1 MFSTRKHDGEKI
13 RITIKRTAE
22 LSPKNPQCI
31 QIFNIMFRQ
40 ILSDLELK
48 EVQRAY
54 FDPASAVT
62 LPRHKYVIAGLQLQR
77 LPLETSELM
86 RLTFVFI
93 TSRKRLVPLFIG
105 FLCGMLKKKNPMYM
119 NALQD
124 C

>member
-77 LPLETSELM
+77 LSC
-86 RLTFVFI
+86 VFI
-93 TSRKRLVPLFIG
+93 TSRKKIILVPLFVGIFVWDAEKEKSSAHQCIARLLVQG
-105 FLCGMLKKKNPMYM
+105 
-119 NALQD
+119 
-124 C
+124 

>member
-77 LPLETSELM
+77 LTC
-86 RLTFVFI
+86 VFI
-93 TSRKRLVPLFIG
+93 TSRKKLVPLFIG
-105 FLCGMLKKKNPMYM
+105 FLCGMLKKKNLVHM
-119 NALQD
+119 NALHD
-124 C
+124 CRYRDS